1 MPKLKTHRGAA
12 KRFKKTAS
20 GKIKRSKAYKSHI
33 LSKKTTKR
41 KRALDMP
48 GLVSA
53 ADLDRVRRML
63 PYGK

>member
-33 LSKKTTKR
+33 LTKKTTKR

-48 GLVSA
+48 GLVSKADQKNVA
-53 ADLDRVRRML
+53 AMI
-63 PYGK
+63 PYSK

>member
-20 GKIKRSKAYKSHI
+20 GRIKRSSAYKSHI
-33 LSKKTTKR
+33 LTKKTTKR

-48 GLVSA
+48 AMVSK
-53 ADLDRVRRML
+53 ADQKRVEAML
-63 PYGK
+63 PYDK